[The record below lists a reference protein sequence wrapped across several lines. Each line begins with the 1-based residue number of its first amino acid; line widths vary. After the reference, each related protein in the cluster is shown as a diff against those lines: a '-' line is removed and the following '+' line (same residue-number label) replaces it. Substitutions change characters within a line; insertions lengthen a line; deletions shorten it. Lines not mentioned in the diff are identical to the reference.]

1 MVAAVAAL
9 GAITIVWGERIGVNG
24 DQGWDGMA
32 YAEWARDIAR
42 AVDQGLTKY
51 QAQRVLPSAIVD
63 VMGGRAH
70 AVDRFQLFDA
80 LALIAAAFAWT
91 RIAVQLAWSRAASWA
106 GFVAVFA
113 SFAIARH
120 ALYYPT
126 LTDSAAFALG
136 TAMTWAYLADRPIVL
151 GLVGLASAFTWPP
164 SWIVALGL
172 LVLRRRTVEPIEAR
186 WIRPTAALV
195 AAAGA
200 IVACGVALHYLD
212 KPAPG
217 DVVWVDL
224 VPRGLLWIT
233 LPCLAVW
240 TGFAWYALA
249 CRRRSWNVVAY
260 ARSIADVRL
269 VLAVVAVVAVV
280 VVRAWWIAKVGTRG
294 PGPTRDQFACE
305 LAVESLRGP
314 LWDLVHHV
322 VYYGPIVIVAVAG
335 WRKLAATADEWG
347 PGAVLVL
354 AMVVAFAIGSESRQ
368 WIHLFPFVVATAI
381 TATASWW
388 TPRRTI
394 VFAALCLVW
403 SKLWWPM
410 RYDTP
415 LDPFSWP
422 NLRYYMQHGPW
433 ASDTTFA
440 IHAAAVAVTAGVLVV
455 LHRRR
460 VA

>member
-1 MVAAVAAL
+1 MVAIVAAL
-9 GAITIVWGERIGVNG
+9 GAVTIAWGERIEING
-24 DQGWDGMA
+24 GQGWDGMA
-32 YAEWARDIAR
+32 YAEWARDIAH
-42 AVDQGLTKY
+42 AVDQGLTRY

-80 LALIAAAFAWT
+80 LALVAAAFAWT
-91 RIAVQLAWSRAASWA
+91 RIAVQLAWSRAAAWA

-126 LTDSAAFALG
+126 LTDTAAFALG
-136 TAMTWAYLADRPIVL
+136 TAMTWAYLADRPIAL
-151 GLVGLASAFTWPP
+151 WLVGVASAFTWPP

-172 LVLRRRTVEPIEAR
+172 LVLRRRTIEPLEAR
-186 WIRPTAALV
+186 WIRPV
-195 AAAGA
+195 AAIVGA
-200 IVACGVALHYLD
+200 AAAILACAVALHYLD
-212 KPAPG
+212 APAPG
-217 DVVWVDL
+217 DIVWVDL

-233 LPCLAVW
+233 LPCLAAW

-249 CRRRSWNVVAY
+249 CERRSWNLVAY
-260 ARSIADVRL
+260 ARSIADLRL
-269 VLAVVAVVAVV
+269 VVAVIGVIAVV

-294 PGPTRDQFACE
+294 PGPTPSQFASE
-305 LAVESLRGP
+305 LALESLRGP
-314 LWDLVHHV
+314 LWNLVHHV
-322 VYYGPIVIVAVAG
+322 VYYGPIVIVAIAA
-335 WRKLAATADEWG
+335 WRRLAETADAWG

-368 WIHLFPFVVATAI
+368 WLHLFPFVVATAI

-410 RYDTP
+410 RYDTA
-415 LDPFSWP
+415 LDPFAWP
-422 NLRYYMQHGPW
+422 NLRYYMQQGPW
-433 ASDTTFA
+433 ASTTTFA